1 MKSDKNNTKVFIT
14 LFIIIIIMII
24 VGLYHYGSFEY
35 PMKRLFD
42 HNQSKLK
49 LLCHQINKNE

>member
-1 MKSDKNNTKVFIT
+1 MKPDKNNTKVFIT

-24 VGLYHYGSFEY
+24 VGLYHYGSFEH

-42 HNQSKLK
+42 HKPEQAET
-49 LLCHQINKNE
+49 IIPPDKNE